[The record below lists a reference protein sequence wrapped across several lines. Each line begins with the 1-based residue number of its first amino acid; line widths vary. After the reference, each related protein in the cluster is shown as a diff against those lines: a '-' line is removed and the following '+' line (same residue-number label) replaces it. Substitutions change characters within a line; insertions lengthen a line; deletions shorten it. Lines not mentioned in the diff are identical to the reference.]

1 MVIAFTGHRKL
12 NKEVARKKLED
23 YLYNTLFMQVVN
35 KKVDNIQFIMGGAL
49 GFDQIAFDVVSEAQ
63 ETFAIGNT
71 DSFNISTEIA
81 IPFKR
86 QSSRWSEEQQT
97 KYNSQLLKANKITY
111 VDTLER
117 YRDRN
122 APVGMGSYLKLQLRN
137 CYMVDKL
144 REENDLLIAWFSGSK
159 GGTKNCIDYAK
170 KQGKKILNLF
180 EK

>member
-12 NKEVARKKLED
+12 NEEVARKKLED
-23 YLYNTLFMQVVN
+23 YLYNTLLTQVVS
-35 KKVDNIQFIMGGAL
+35 KKIKNIRFIMGGAL
-49 GFDQIAFDVVSEAQ
+49 GFDQIAFNVVSEAQ
-63 ETFAIGNT
+63 EMFAVDIG
-71 DSFNISTEIA
+71 SFNISTEIA
-81 IPFKR
+81 VPFKR

-159 GGTKNCIDYAK
+159 GGTKNCIDYAR

>member
-35 KKVDNIQFIMGGAL
+35 KKIKNIQFIMGGAL
-49 GFDQIAFDVVSEAQ
+49 GFDQLAFNVVSEAQ

-81 IPFKR
+81 VPFKR

-111 VDTLER
+111 VDTL
-117 YRDRN
+117 
-122 APVGMGSYLKLQLRN
+122 
-137 CYMVDKL
+137 
-144 REENDLLIAWFSGSK
+144 
-159 GGTKNCIDYAK
+159 
-170 KQGKKILNLF
+170 
-180 EK
+180 

>member
-12 NKEVARKKLED
+12 NEEVARKKLED
-23 YLYNTLFMQVVN
+23 YLYNTLFKQVVN

-49 GFDQIAFDVVSEAQ
+49 GFDQLAFDVVSEAQ
-63 ETFAIGNT
+63 EMFAVDIG
-71 DSFNISTEIA
+71 SFNISTEIA
-81 IPFKR
+81 VPFKR

-180 EK
+180 EG